1 MEVILLER
9 IGKLGQMGEVVKV
22 KDGFARNFLLPQGKA
37 LRATKDN
44 RAKFET
50 MKTHLEARNLEL
62 KSEAQTV
69 AEKLDGQSFVVIR
82 QASEAG
88 HLYGSVS
95 PRDLVE
101 LMNAG
106 GFSVSRGQIALNTP
120 IKTIGL
126 HKVPVALHPEI
137 EVTVTVNVAR
147 SADEAER
154 IARGEDVTS
163 RREERE
169 EDQAAAAALAAETF
183 FETQEAAGEEPAEKV
198 GAGREIAG
206 SRFRPGPEAA
216 TAAIFPERRR
226 ISPQRRGLS
235 SVGAAAAGSG
245 VLPVTISA
253 GSPVSAGGAV
263 TSAWPS
269 ARRCDLPDAGFGASA
284 AMASAPSPDTA

>member
-1 MEVILLER
+1 MARQGRRARAAAGTSDLKSINQQGNHQHWSKIMEVILLER

-22 KDGFARNFLLPQGKA
+22 KDGFARNFLLPHGKA

-69 AEKLDGQSFVVIR
+69 AEKLDGQKFVVIR

-101 LMNAG
+101 IFTTG
-106 GFSVSRGQIALNTP
+106 GFTVSRGQIAINTP

-126 HKVPVALHPEI
+126 HKVPLALHPEI

-183 FETQEAAGEEPAEKV
+183 FETQESAGEEPAEKS
-198 GAGREIAG
+198 E
-206 SRFRPGPEAA
+206 
-216 TAAIFPERRR
+216 
-226 ISPQRRGLS
+226 
-235 SVGAAAAGSG
+235 
-245 VLPVTISA
+245 
-253 GSPVSAGGAV
+253 
-263 TSAWPS
+263 
-269 ARRCDLPDAGFGASA
+269 PDAE
-284 AMASAPSPDTA
+284 